1 MGYTITRELT
11 RDFATAL
18 ADTRAALADNG
29 FGVLTEI
36 DMKATLKAK
45 LDVDIPAQVILGACR
60 PPLAY
65 AALQAEPSIA
75 VFLPCLL
82 YTSPSPR
89 D

>member
-36 DMKATLKAK
+36 DMKGLFG
-45 LDVDIPAQVILGACR
+45 LGR
-60 PPLAY
+60 
-65 AALQAEPSIA
+65 A
-75 VFLPCLL
+75 VWVRVV
-82 YTSPSPR
+82 T
-89 D
+89 

>member
-45 LDVDIPAQVILGACR
+45 LDVDIPRAGHPRRVSPTSGVCR
-60 PPLAY
+60 PP
-65 AALQAEPSIA
+65 SRA
-75 VFLPCLL
+75 VDRRLPAVQRRR
-82 YTSPSPR
+82 P
-89 D
+89 